1 MAESK
6 RLEITEIDDGLK
18 LTVYVV
24 PKASKS
30 QLVGLYGGAL
40 KIRLAAAP
48 VDGAANKELVAFI
61 AKLLKVSKSAV
72 SIVRGHTSKRK
83 IVKIDG
89 VTLKHMMEKVKD
101 CV

>member
-1 MAESK
+1 M
-6 RLEITEIDDGLK
+6 EIDDGLK

-89 VTLKHMMEKVKD
+89 VTLKRVMEKIKG